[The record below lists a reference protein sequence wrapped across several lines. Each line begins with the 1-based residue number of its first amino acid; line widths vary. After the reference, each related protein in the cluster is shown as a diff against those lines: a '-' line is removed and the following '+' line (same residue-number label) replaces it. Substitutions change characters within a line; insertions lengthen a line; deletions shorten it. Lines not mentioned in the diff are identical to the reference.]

1 MSRVLIV
8 QMVQEI
14 LDVNGQSDKG
24 PEIAREFA
32 MVVNLVNRR
41 LENCKMY
48 LDSGKMVEA
57 FQVAEE
63 RPPLLTLCT
72 MLLFDRLPI
81 WHSLCQ
87 IKGWQSPDPINI
99 DAAQALQEALHSA
112 AALEPLS
119 ELQRA
124 ATQSNDL
131 RMAVHC
137 LRRMVKLDPGN
148 KTRLAK
154 LNSFEKRFLTEL
166 KNQFFP
172 AAALKKIAT
181 LHRIAEEI
189 ELSEW
194 RIKLDPALLTAIA
207 TMRQEE
213 KATPTE
219 SLEGATDSDLFQT
232 TEDAQP
238 LAQEE
243 HIHAIDP
250 VQIII
255 ETSPTSACEPPP
267 PPPESAMTSEPA
279 PSPETPKPPPLPPS
293 PKLEVTIT
301 KIEDVREPG
310 WSPKPKQMLIAC
322 GVLAFLVFTGIIG
335 LVWYGHRNFEKGCT
349 TLVAE
354 NHQLL
359 TERGGLEY
367 EAIKT
372 QIKNEEYKSAYQNLR
387 KLVQTKNAEA
397 NAERRTL
404 AEKASAQK
412 LAEQAAL
419 EKKKVEEAEAERLRL
434 EAEKKR
440 LITETE
446 AEKNRLAQEAS
457 DARRRAEEEI
467 LRKAAEAES
476 ERIRLEKE
484 KIRIAQEEAEAK
496 KKAADELLKTR
507 EEAER
512 LRLEAL
518 AKKRAEEAEI
528 LRKQRE
534 DEDRVMNAGFGDAL
548 YMAIDLSGG
557 ISTSRYPIAYYKTLA
572 DVPGGVQAEVYKTTK
587 LLLRYIVPRS
597 FLFGSPQDQLG
608 HDELQPVKEMVVSNA
623 FFIGVFEV
631 TQKQW
636 NLVMGNNP
644 SYFETAT
651 TWMTRPIEQVSVYDI
666 REDAL
671 TNKDDPLVEWPQN
684 HEVNRQSFMGRLR
697 KKTCIRTFDL
707 PTEIQWEYACRAG
720 TKTSLNSGKN
730 LSDMYIDPNLSEVGR
745 YYSNGGKGYKRDG
758 TTIIMTAPAGSYKP
772 NAWGLYDMHGNV
784 AELCFDHY
792 NISFNR
798 QPQWKGKV
806 RDQYCVLR
814 GGGWDNQAW
823 HCTSTARKE
832 AKSFQRHYNAGF
844 RIIRNKP

>member
-8 QMVQEI
+8 QKVQDI
-14 LDVNGQSDKG
+14 LDANGQSDKG
-24 PEIAREFA
+24 PEIAREYA
-32 MVVNLVNRR
+32 TVVNLVNRR

-48 LDSGKMVEA
+48 LDSGKMGEA
-57 FQVAEE
+57 FRIAEE
-63 RPPLLTLCT
+63 RPPLLTFCA

-99 DAAQALQEALHSA
+99 DAAQALQEAFHSPA
-112 AALEPLS
+112 SIEPLND
-119 ELQRA
+119 LQRE
-124 ATQSNDL
+124 ATQANEL
-131 RMAVHC
+131 RMAVRC
-137 LRRMVKLDPGN
+137 LR
-148 KTRLAK
+148 RLAK
-154 LNSFEKRFLTEL
+154 LEPSNQTRLATLNSFENRFLTEL
-166 KNQFFP
+166 KDQFFP
-172 AAALKKIAT
+172 AAALKNIAT
-181 LHRIAEEI
+181 MHRIAEEI

-194 RIKLDPALLTAIA
+194 SIKLDPSLLAAIA

-213 KATPTE
+213 KSVPVE
-219 SLEGATDSDLFQT
+219 SITGAADSDLFQT
-232 TEDAQP
+232 THEEQPTATEDKIP
-238 LAQEE
+238 F
-243 HIHAIDP
+243 IDP
-250 VQIII
+250 MQIIV
-255 ETSPTSACEPPP
+255 ETSSASTSESPHLPFSPPAAPAPTPEPASPAPPHQPPP
-267 PPPESAMTSEPA
+267 PP
-279 PSPETPKPPPLPPS
+279 KP
-293 PKLEVTIT
+293 PKLEVTTT
-301 KIEDVREPG
+301 KIEDIREPG
-310 WSPKPKQMLIAC
+310 WTPKPKHMLIAC
-322 GVLAFLVFTGIIG
+322 AVLAFLVIAGIIG
-335 LVWYGHRNFEKGCT
+335 LVWYGNRNFEKACE

-354 NHQLL
+354 NQQLL
-359 TERGGLEY
+359 TERGGPEY
-367 EAIKT
+367 DAIKT
-372 QIKNEEYKSAYQNLR
+372 QIKNSEYKTAYQHLR

-397 NAERRTL
+397 KAERRTQ
-404 AEKASAQK
+404 AEKDSAQK

-419 EKKKVEEAEAERLRL
+419 EKKKAEEAEAEKIRL
-434 EAEKKR
+434 EAEKVR
-440 LITETE
+440 LAAEAE
-446 AEKNRLAQEAS
+446 AEKVRLAQEEIA
-457 DARRRAEEEI
+457 AKKRAEEEA
-467 LRKAAEAES
+467 LRKVAEAEA
-476 ERIRLEKE
+476 E
-484 KIRIAQEEAEAK
+484 KIRIAKEEADAK
-496 KKAADELLKTR
+496 QKVADDLRKKR

-512 LRLEAL
+512 LRQEAL

-534 DEDRVMNAGFGDAL
+534 EEDRVMNAGFGDAL

-557 ISTSRYPIAYYKTLA
+557 MSTSRYPIAYYKTLA
-572 DVPGGVQAEVYKTTK
+572 DVPGGVQSEVYKTSQ
-587 LLLRYIVPRS
+587 LLLRYIAPGH
-597 FLFGSPQDQLG
+597 FLFGCPQDQLG
-608 HDELQPVKEMVVSNA
+608 ADELQPVQEMVISNG

-636 NLVMGNNP
+636 NLIMGNNP
-644 SYFETAT
+644 SYFETAA

-697 KKTCIRTFDL
+697 KKTYIRTFDL

-720 TKTSLNSGKN
+720 TKTALNSGKN
-730 LSDMYIDPNLSEVGR
+730 LSDMYIDPNLSEMGR

-758 TTIIMTAPAGSYKP
+758 TTIIMTATVGSYKP

-798 QPQWKGKV
+798 QPQWKGKI

>member
-8 QMVQEI
+8 QKVQDI
-14 LDVNGQSDKG
+14 LDANGQSDKG
-24 PEIAREFA
+24 PEIAREYA
-32 MVVNLVNRR
+32 TVVNLVNRR

-48 LDSGKMVEA
+48 LDSGKMGEA
-57 FQVAEE
+57 FRIAEE
-63 RPPLLTLCT
+63 RPPLLTFCA

-99 DAAQALQEALHSA
+99 DAAQALQEAFHSPT
-112 AALEPLS
+112 ALEPLN
-119 ELQRA
+119 ELQRE

-131 RMAVHC
+131 RMAVRC
-137 LRRMVKLDPGN
+137 LRRMVKLEPSN
-148 KTRLAK
+148 KTRLAT
-154 LNSFEKRFLTEL
+154 LNSFENRYLTEL
-166 KNQFFP
+166 KDQFFP
-172 AAALKKIAT
+172 AAALKNIAT

-194 RIKLDPALLTAIA
+194 SIKIDPSLLAAIA

-213 KATPTE
+213 KTAPAG
-219 SLEGATDSDLFQT
+219 SMEGATDSDLFQIMEGEHPT
-232 TEDAQP
+232 ASNED
-238 LAQEE
+238 
-243 HIHAIDP
+243 IHAVDP
-250 VQIII
+250 VHILI
-255 ETSPTSACEPPP
+255 ETSPASTSEPPPAPP
-267 PPPESAMTSEPA
+267 PPPESTPDSEPA
-279 PSPETPKPPPLPPS
+279 PPPETPKPP
-293 PKLEVTIT
+293 KLEVTTT
-301 KIEDVREPG
+301 KIEDVRAPG
-310 WSPKPKQMLIAC
+310 WSPKPKHMLIAC
-322 GVLAFLVFTGIIG
+322 GVLAVLVLVGITGLI
-335 LVWYGHRNFEKGCT
+335 WYGNRNFEKACT

-354 NHQLL
+354 NQQLL
-359 TERGGLEY
+359 TERGGPEY

-372 QIKNEEYKSAYQNLR
+372 QLKNEEYKNAYQHLR

-397 NAERRTL
+397 KAERRTQ
-404 AEKASAQK
+404 AEQASAQK
-412 LAEQAAL
+412 LADRAAL
-419 EKKKVEEAEAERLRL
+419 EKKKAEEAEAERLRL
-434 EAEKKR
+434 EAEKVRLAAEAEAEKIRLAQEEVAAKKR
-440 LITETE
+440 AEEESLRKVAEAE
-446 AEKNRLAQEAS
+446 AEKNRL
-457 DARRRAEEEI
+457 EE
-467 LRKAAEAES
+467 
-476 ERIRLEKE
+476 E
-484 KIRIAQEEAEAK
+484 KIRITKAEADAK
-496 KKAADELLKTR
+496 QKVADELRKKR

-534 DEDRVMNAGFGDAL
+534 EEDRVMNAGFGDAL

-557 ISTSRYPIAYYKTLA
+557 MSTSRYNIAYYKTLA
-572 DVPGGVQAEVYKTTK
+572 DVPGGVHAEIYKTTH
-587 LLLRYIVPRS
+587 LLLRYIAPGP

-608 HDELQPVKEMVVSNA
+608 HDELQPVQEMVVSNG

-684 HEVNRQSFMGRLR
+684 QEVNRQSFMGRLR
-697 KKTCIRTFDL
+697 RKTYIRTFDL

-720 TKTSLNSGKN
+720 TKTALNSGKN
-730 LSDMYIDPNLSEVGR
+730 LSDMYIDPSLAEVGR

-758 TTIIMTAPAGSYKP
+758 TTIIMTATVGSYKP

-784 AELCFDHY
+784 AELCFDVY

-798 QPQWKGKV
+798 QPQWKGKI
-806 RDQYCVLR
+806 RDQYCTLR

-823 HCTSTARKE
+823 HCMATSRKE

-844 RIIRNKP
+844 RIIRYKP